1 MQSSNLELN
10 DNNFNIYAARNYN
23 NPNCLD
29 LNDFYCDV
37 DRFKYLKKLLN
48 KYSKTKILQERLIL
62 NHLIII
68 YNVFTI
74 SSATQMC
81 FYKLNEEHWPAL
93 KTFLL
98 YLNYI
103 HPDDHS
109 NIPSDLY
116 ITKKLQNL

>member
-10 DNNFNIYAARNYN
+10 DKNFNIYAARHYN

-29 LNDFYCDV
+29 VDDFYQDL
-37 DRFKYLKKLLN
+37 DHFKYLKKLFN
-48 KYSKTKILQERLIL
+48 KYSNGKTLQERLIL
-62 NHLIII
+62 NHLIVLH
-68 YNVFTI
+68 NVFSI
-74 SSATQMC
+74 SAATQMC
-81 FYKLNEEHWPAL
+81 FYKLNEKHWPAL

-103 HPDDHS
+103 HSDDYI

-116 ITKKLQNL
+116 ITKKLQHL

>member
-10 DNNFNIYAARNYN
+10 DKNFNIYAARNYN

-29 LNDFYCDV
+29 INDFYCDV
-37 DRFKYLKKLLN
+37 DRCKYVKKLLN
-48 KYSKTKILQERLIL
+48 KYSKRKILQERLIL

-103 HPDDHS
+103 HPDDYS

-116 ITKKLQNL
+116 ITKKLQNI

>member
-1 MQSSNLELN
+1 MQSSNIELN
-10 DNNFNIYAARNYN
+10 DKNFNIYAARHYN

-29 LNDFYCDV
+29 VDDFYEDI
-37 DRFKYLKKLLN
+37 DRFKYLKKLFN
-48 KYSKTKILQERLIL
+48 KYSNGKTLQERLIL

-68 YNVFTI
+68 YNVFSI
-74 SSATQMC
+74 HAATQMC

-103 HPDDHS
+103 HGDDYI
-109 NIPSDLY
+109 NIPTDLY
-116 ITKKLQNL
+116 ITKKLQHL

>member
-10 DNNFNIYAARNYN
+10 DKNFNIYAARHYN

-29 LNDFYCDV
+29 VDDFYEDL
-37 DRFKYLKKLLN
+37 DHFKYLKKLFN
-48 KYSKTKILQERLIL
+48 KYSNGKTLQERLIL
-62 NHLIII
+62 NHLIILH
-68 YNVFTI
+68 NVFSI
-74 SSATQMC
+74 SAATQMC

-103 HPDDHS
+103 YSDDYI
-109 NIPSDLY
+109 NIPTDLY
-116 ITKKLQNL
+116 ITKKLQHL

>member
-1 MQSSNLELN
+1 MQSLNLELN
-10 DNNFNIYAARNYN
+10 DKNFNIYAARHYN

-29 LNDFYCDV
+29 VDDFYGDV
-37 DRFKYLKKLLN
+37 DRFKYLKKLFN
-48 KYSKTKILQERLIL
+48 KYNKKKILQERLIL

-68 YNVFTI
+68 YNVFAV
-74 SSATQMC
+74 SAASQMC

-103 HPDDHS
+103 HPDEYM

-116 ITKKLQNL
+116 ITKKLQQI